1 MVGLVNGL
9 TMVVALYDML
19 GGFPTGQHC
28 SELAHNFIM
37 AGGSESFNL
46 SNPKIWGTW
55 EGDLRITC
63 LMMSSERYSPSEF

>member
-37 AGGSESFNL
+37 AGGSFNL
-46 SNPKIWGTW
+46 LNPKICSG
-55 EGDLRITC
+55 ELGKETC
-63 LMMSSERYSPSEF
+63 GSLV